1 MVVIT
6 LTDCPAALKGDLT
19 QWLQEIDQ
27 GVYAG
32 QIGAR
37 VRDELWARVKANAKK
52 GRATMVFTAM
62 NEQRM
67 DFRVHNGAWEP
78 IDFDGLKLMLR
89 PSITRIHEKC
99 VPKEGYSKAAK
110 MHMARKMAAHRL
122 PRFPDNVVAIDVETT
137 GLLVEYDQIIEIGAV
152 KAIPGE
158 PLDVFSALISIT
170 TSIPAAAVRITGIT
184 DEQLVAEGR
193 PLCEVLPEL
202 LSFVGDLPV
211 VSHNVSFD
219 MSFLRAACERCGLP
233 PMTNHCE
240 DTLAMSRRWINEVE
254 NYKLGTLLA
263 YFNLPFENTHRS
275 REDCLGAL
283 RLYQKLIEICESKK

>member
-6 LTDCPAALKGDLT
+6 LTDCPATLRGDLT

-37 VRDELWARVKANAKK
+37 VRDELWERVKANAKK
-52 GRATMVFTAM
+52 GRAIMVFTAM

-67 DFRVHNGAWEP
+67 DFRVHNSTWEP

-89 PSITRIHEKC
+89 PSIERIREKC
-99 VPKEGYSKAAK
+99 APKEGYSKAAK
-110 MHMARKMAAHRL
+110 MHMARKIAAHRL
-122 PRFPDNVVAIDVETT
+122 PHFPENVVAIDVETT
-137 GLLVEYDQIIEIGAV
+137 GLSAEDDQIIEIGAV
-152 KAIPGE
+152 KAIPGKS
-158 PLDVFSALISIT
+158 LAMFSVLISIP
-170 TSIPAAAVRITGIT
+170 TSIPATAVRITGIT
-184 DEQLVAEGR
+184 DEQLAAEGR

-219 MSFLRAACERCGLP
+219 MAFLRAACERCGLP
-233 PMTNHCE
+233 PMTNRCE
-240 DTLAMSRRWINEVE
+240 DTLAMSRRWINDVD

-263 YFNLPFENTHRS
+263 HFNLPTENAHRS
-275 REDCLGAL
+275 CGDCLGTL
-283 RLYQKLIEICESKK
+283 RLYQKLIEIRESKK

>member
-6 LTDCPAALKGDLT
+6 LTDCPAALRGDLT
-19 QWLQEIDQ
+19 QWLQEIDP

-37 VRDELWARVKANAKK
+37 VRDELWERVKANAKK

-67 DFRVHNGAWEP
+67 DFRVHNSTWEP

-89 PSITRIHEKC
+89 PNIARIREKSE
-99 VPKEGYSKAAK
+99 PKEGYSKAAK
-110 MHMARKMAAHRL
+110 MHMARKMATHRM
-122 PRFPDNVVAIDVETT
+122 PHFPENVVAIDLETT
-137 GLLVEYDQIIEIGAV
+137 GLSADDDQIIEIGAV

-158 PLDVFSALISIT
+158 PLAEFVVLISIP
-170 TSIPAAAVRITGIT
+170 TSIPEAVVRITGIT
-184 DEQLVAEGR
+184 DEQLEAGGR
-193 PLCEVLPEL
+193 PLCEVLPEF
-202 LSFVGDLPV
+202 LSFIGDLPV

-219 MSFLRAACERCGLP
+219 MAFIRAACERCGLP
-233 PMTNHCE
+233 PMTNLCE
-240 DTLAMSRRWINEVE
+240 DTLAMSRRWINEVN

-263 YFNLPFENTHRS
+263 HFNMPTENAHRS
-275 REDCLGAL
+275 RDDCLGAL